1 MLLPASSSFTSLWSH
16 FFPFLLPIFRR
27 LSENIIVS
35 YHFFIPVFVCIQFH
49 SLFFFLFS
57 RWCVGTPLS
66 GHAATS
72 RPRAGSPR
80 RSWLEC
86 WKPGR
91 AQPMGGQLSEWLSHS
106 YSRNTWER
114 RGLQRRTTMLC
125 SDWLVVIRGGST
137 PIFMKDRG
145 LVQR

>member
-16 FFPFLLPIFRR
+16 FFPFLLPISRR
-27 LSENIIVS
+27 LSGNIMFI
-35 YHFFIPVFVCIQFH
+35 YQFFIPVFVCTRFH
-49 SLFFFLFS
+49 SCFLCP

-66 GHAATS
+66 GRAATS

-125 SDWLVVIRGGST
+125 SDWLVVIRGGGT
-137 PIFMKDRG
+137 LIFMKDRG
-145 LVQR
+145 PVQR